1 MWFGSVNTIKGLK
14 ENTTAEQKKQSAYM
28 QGALAAFTKDPEQGL
43 IKYGWPLYQGSKGK
57 TLVHLDP
64 RNSSELVVFESPAEF
79 DAPCGSA

>member
-43 IKYGWPLYQGSKGK
+43 IKYGWPLYQGNKGK